1 MGQEDKI
8 ELQSPRSRTQILTGI
23 ALFASLAIIL
33 NFLIRV
39 PAPYL
44 PFLYYEV
51 WEIPIVAVLLIFG
64 MGSAVAV
71 SLLNAA
77 VLIVVFPGNL
87 PTGPLYNLA
96 AILVTLVAVS
106 ASHRVGSKMKFSTRR
121 LILVATGSGILVR
134 SLAMMAFNFVLLPF
148 PPPIGYNDPT
158 AAVIP
163 ILPLIA
169 FFNATVVLYSVPFG
183 YAVVKAVSYR
193 FRFKLAHPLAPSQK
207 TVT

>member
-1 MGQEDKI
+1 MGPADKVKTHA
-8 ELQSPRSRTQILTGI
+8 PRSRTQILTGI

-33 NFLIRV
+33 NFLIKV

-51 WEIPIVAVLLIFG
+51 WEIPIIAVLLIFG
-64 MGSAVAV
+64 IGAAVAV
-71 SLLNAA
+71 SVLNAA

-106 ASHRVGSKMKFSTRR
+106 ACHGVASKMKLSTRR
-121 LILVATGSGILVR
+121 LILLATTSAILVR
-134 SLAMMAFNFVLLPF
+134 SLAMVAFNFVLLPF
-148 PPPIGYNDPT
+148 PPPIGFNDPT
-158 AAVIP
+158 SAVIP

-169 FFNATVVLYSVPFG
+169 FFNATVVIYSVPLG
-183 YAVVKAVSYR
+183 YAVVRAVSYR
-193 FRFKLAHPLAPSQK
+193 FRFKLAHPLVPSQK
-207 TVT
+207 AMT